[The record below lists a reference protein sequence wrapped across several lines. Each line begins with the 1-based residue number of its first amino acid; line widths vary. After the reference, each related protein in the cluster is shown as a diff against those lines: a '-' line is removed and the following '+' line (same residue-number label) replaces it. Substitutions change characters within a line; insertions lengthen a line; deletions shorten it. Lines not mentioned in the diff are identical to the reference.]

1 MSFRSFDERGEM
13 LRTGRSA
20 QSAAGMVAAGRW
32 EASCAGREILAA
44 GGNAVD
50 AAVAVGFA
58 LGVCEPNANGLG
70 GGGFLMFRSVQT
82 GDCRFLD
89 FREPAPRGASPA
101 MYRVLADGSAADEEN
116 VYGGKAVAVPGDTS
130 GLLCA
135 LERWGT
141 MTPARVLAPAI
152 RLAEEGFVVTPIL
165 YGDLCAHREHMEKY
179 GAGARLYS
187 RPDGTPL
194 QVGDVFRNP
203 QLAATLR
210 RIAAEGRDGFYEGP
224 VAAAVVAAVR
234 ASGGVLDAE
243 DLRRFEPRELEPV
256 RGSYR
261 GYEVISS
268 PPPSSG
274 GAIVLEALNMLE
286 QFDVAAMAPDSPE
299 KLHLLSEVFKRCY
312 ADRQK
317 YMGDPDFGPVPLHG
331 LMDKT
336 YARTRAAAIRMERAS
351 APESGDPWKYESPS
365 TTHFSVADRAG
376 NLVACTKTINHFFG
390 SSVAPEGLGF
400 CLNDTME
407 DFSLDPSSA
416 NCVAPGKKS
425 LSSMSPTFQLKDGR
439 PVAVLGSPGGLRII
453 STVVQVISN
462 LVDHGMA
469 LQAAV
474 DLARMYD
481 DHEASVHLESR
492 VPPETVERL
501 RALGHTV
508 TVHGE
513 WDRVFGSVQ
522 AVLIGADGVYQGAAD
537 PRRDG
542 CAVGV

>member
-1 MSFRSFDERGEM
+1 MSFRSFDSAGQM

-20 QSAAGMVAAGRW
+20 RSAAGMVSAGRY
-32 EASCAGREILAA
+32 EAACAGREILAA

-50 AAVAVGFA
+50 AAVATGFA

-70 GGGFLMFRSVQT
+70 GGGFLMFRDAES

-89 FREPAPRGASPA
+89 FREPAPRRASPG
-101 MYRVLADGSAADEEN
+101 MYRVLENGAAADEEN
-116 VYGGKAVAVPGDTS
+116 VYGGKSVAVPGETA
-130 GLLCA
+130 GLLHA

-141 MTPARVLAPAI
+141 MTPAQVLAPAI
-152 RLAEEGFVVTPIL
+152 RLAEEGFVITPIL
-165 YGDLCAHREHMEKY
+165 YGDLCAHRGHMAKY
-179 GAGARLYS
+179 GAGARLYV

-203 QLAATLR
+203 LLAAVLR
-210 RIAAEGRDGFYEGP
+210 RIAEQGRAGFYEGP
-224 VAAAVVAAVR
+224 VAAAVVTAVQ
-234 ASGGVLDAE
+234 ATGGVLDEE
-243 DLRRFEPRELEPV
+243 DLRSFAPRELTPV

-261 GYEVISS
+261 GYEVLSS

-274 GAIVLEALNMLE
+274 GAIVVEALNMLE
-286 QFDVAAMAPDSPE
+286 RFDVGAYAPDSPE

-317 YMGDPDFGPVPLHG
+317 YMGDPDFGPVPLQG
-331 LMDKT
+331 LMDKA
-336 YARTRAAAIRMERAS
+336 YAARRAEGLRMDAAA
-351 APESGDPWKYESPS
+351 APEAGDPWKYESPS
-365 TTHFSVADRAG
+365 TTHFSVADGAG
-376 NLVACTKTINHFFG
+376 NLVAVTKTINHFFG

-407 DFSLDPSSA
+407 DFSLDPASA

-425 LSSMSPTFQLKDGR
+425 LSSMSPTFLLKDGR

-453 STVVQVISN
+453 STVVQVITN
-462 LVDHGMA
+462 LVDHHLP
-469 LQAAV
+469 LQEAV
-474 DLARMYD
+474 DQARMFD
-481 DHEASVHLESR
+481 DHDAALHLEGR
-492 VPPETVERL
+492 VPQRTVDAL
-501 RALGHTV
+501 RAMGHRV
-508 TVHGE
+508 TVHDD
-513 WDRVFGSVQ
+513 WDRVFGAVQ
-522 AVLIGADGVYQGAAD
+522 AVWIDEQGYSGAAD